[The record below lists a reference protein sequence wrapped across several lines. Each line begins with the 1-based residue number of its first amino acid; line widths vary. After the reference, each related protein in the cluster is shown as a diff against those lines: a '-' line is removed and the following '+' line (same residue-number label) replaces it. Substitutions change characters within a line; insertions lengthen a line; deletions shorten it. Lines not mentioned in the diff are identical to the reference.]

1 MTRYEKITISL
12 PSRAAESARK
22 AVKDGHA
29 SSVSAYI
36 VEALEMQTK
45 TDNWDEVFEQM
56 MEETGGPM
64 QPWEERAADRA
75 LGLLPDGRPD
85 PNAPQI
91 IYARKVFEEERLK
104 HEREL
109 RQTSRRKKEKAKAK
123 KKPPSS
129 RRKRAP

>member
-12 PSRAAESARK
+12 PSRAAEKARQ
-22 AVKDGHA
+22 AVKDGRS

-64 QPWEERAADRA
+64 QPWEVHAATRA
-75 LGLLPDGRPD
+75 LGLLPNGQPD

-91 IYARKVFEEERLK
+91 IYARKIFEEERKK
-104 HEREL
+104 HERA
-109 RQTSRRKKEKAKAK
+109 QAKRRKTKPKAVARK
-123 KKPPSS
+123 KRP
-129 RRKRAP
+129 

>member
-12 PSRAAESARK
+12 PSRAAETARQ
-22 AVKDGHA
+22 AVKDGRS

-45 TDNWDEVFEQM
+45 TDNWDELFEQM

-75 LGLLPDGRPD
+75 LASSVSDLRLLAGQRR
-85 PNAPQI
+85 NALAAEP
-91 IYARKVFEEERLK
+91 AG
-104 HEREL
+104 
-109 RQTSRRKKEKAKAK
+109 
-123 KKPPSS
+123 
-129 RRKRAP
+129 

>member
-12 PSRAAESARK
+12 PSRAAETARK

-64 QPWEERAADRA
+64 KPWEVRAATRA
-75 LGLLPDGRPD
+75 LGLLPNGQPD
-85 PNAPQI
+85 PAAPQI
-91 IYARKVFEEERLK
+91 IYARKIFEEERKK
-104 HEREL
+104 HERS
-109 RQTSRRKKEKAKAK
+109 QAN
-123 KKPPSS
+123 
-129 RRKRAP
+129 RRKRKPKAAARKKSR